1 MYFLPRS
8 YDKQVSTFITDTCA
22 IKENP
27 IQRKM
32 SVASENVEQIFEIS
46 RSKNFWFNK
55 TLQNCSGHKST
66 DLEWSNKIELEMYF
80 TEDNFSSWNS
90 RYVAHV
96 TNLYDFT

>member
-46 RSKNFWFNK
+46 RSKNFWINK

-66 DLEWSNKIELEMYF
+66 DLKWSNWKYISQKTTFLFGIQGMLH
-80 TEDNFSSWNS
+80 T
-90 RYVAHV
+90 
-96 TNLYDFT
+96 